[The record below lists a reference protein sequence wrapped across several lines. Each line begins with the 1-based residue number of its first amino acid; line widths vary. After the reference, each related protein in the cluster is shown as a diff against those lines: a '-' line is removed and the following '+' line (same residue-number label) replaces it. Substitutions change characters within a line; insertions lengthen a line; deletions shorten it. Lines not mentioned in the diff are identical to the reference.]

1 MTKYLI
7 IAIAVL
13 FGSLVALLRIN
24 NDLKKDNERVSLNF
38 NEINKAKDQIL
49 NVTLKE
55 YDKLSDKYKIKLDS
69 LLKVTHTKPK
79 QVISATLIKNVYID
93 TNKVVIVPKIHS
105 FNAKNGLFTLPI
117 SLDSTCW
124 SFRGAILSKDSTSRL
139 EITERKNVNNIQLIV
154 TKDKYF
160 LGFLWRTKK
169 GTYKAFSECGAVE
182 FTQINFVK

>member
-1 MTKYLI
+1 MNRYLI
-7 IAIAVL
+7 IAISVL
-13 FGSLVALLRIN
+13 FGSLVAVIRLN
-24 NDLKKDNERVSLNF
+24 NELKKDNERVSLNF

-55 YDKLSDKYKIKLDS
+55 YDQLSDKYKVKLDS
-69 LLKVTHTKPK
+69 LLKVISVKPK
-79 QVISATLIKNVYID
+79 QVISATLIKNVYLD
-93 TNKVVIVPKIHS
+93 TNRVVIMPKIQS
-105 FNAKNGLFTLPI
+105 FDAKNGLFTLPI
-117 SLDSTCW
+117 SLDSACW
-124 SFRGAILSKDSTSRL
+124 SFKGAILSKDSSARL
-139 EITERKNVNNIQLIV
+139 EITERKSVNDIQLVV

>member
-1 MTKYLI
+1 MNRYLL

-13 FGSLVALLRIN
+13 FGSLVALIRIN

-49 NVTLKE
+49 NVSLDE
-55 YDKLSDKYKIKLDS
+55 YNQLSDKYKIKLDS

-93 TNKVVIVPKIHS
+93 TNKVVIVPKIQS
-105 FNAKNGLFTLPI
+105 FDAKNGSYILPI
-117 SLDSTCW
+117 SLDSACW
-124 SFRGAILSKDSTSRL
+124 SFRGAILSKDSAARL
-139 EITERKNVNNIQLIV
+139 KVTERKSANNIQLVV

-169 GTYKAFSECGAVE
+169 GAYRAFSDCGAIE